1 MHATKPC
8 HGCDSAFDGSSR
20 VLSCVL
26 KRLRVCNACFVQ
38 AEGTPYGT
46 PYSSVGGF
54 SSLQSTPHSL
64 TGYSPLTHFHGSLG
78 SSHLGTPA
86 RSMPSASLQ
95 VTPSM

>member
-1 MHATKPC
+1 MLS
-8 HGCDSAFDGSSR
+8 DSSIQ
-20 VLSCVL
+20 VLRFMRERWCVY
-26 KRLRVCNACFVQ
+26 KICCMQ

-54 SSLQSTPHSL
+54 SSLQSTPHSF

-86 RSMPSASLQ
+86 RSMPSASMQ
-95 VTPSM
+95 VSSGMSTVMVKRWST

>member
-1 MHATKPC
+1 MP
-8 HGCDSAFDGSSR
+8 G
-20 VLSCVL
+20 L
-26 KRLRVCNACFVQ
+26 VQ
-38 AEGTPYGT
+38 AEATPYGT

-86 RSMPSASLQ
+86 RSMPSASMQ
-95 VTPSM
+95 VSLGIPIVVGRHWSP